1 MEYEKQA
8 AFWGCYG
15 VGGGKCGMFLCPCV
29 GAYCIRPTNVPFMGR
44 MIQMIDHQCAFLPP
58 AGPFGGAYAIRP
70 YHVTRKMITVGVC
83 FEVEYEKQ
91 AAFWGGYGVGG
102 GNRGAF
108 DCFTVVVCPNRGAFL
123 CPCVGAYCIRPTN
136 APFMGRM
143 VQMIDRRCA
152 FLSPAGPFDGAY
164 AIRPYPDGRKMI
176 TFGAC
181 FEVEYE
187 KQAAFWGCY
196 GVGGGKCGAFDCFTV
211 VVCINRG
218 AFLCRCVEAYCI
230 CPTGVPFMGRMIQM
244 IDRRCAFLSPAGPL
258 GGAYT
263 IRPYRVT
270 RKMIVFG
277 VCFAVGYEK

>member
-1 MEYEKQA
+1 M
-8 AFWGCYG
+8 
-15 VGGGKCGMFLCPCV
+15 
-29 GAYCIRPTNVPFMGR
+29 
-44 MIQMIDHQCAFLPP
+44 
-58 AGPFGGAYAIRP
+58 
-70 YHVTRKMITVGVC
+70 
-83 FEVEYEKQ
+83 
-91 AAFWGGYGVGG
+91 GG

-211 VVCINRG
+211 VVCINRT
-218 AFLCRCVEAYCI
+218 AFSCPHVGAYCI
-230 CPTGVPFMGRMIQM
+230 RPTNAPFMGRMIQM
-244 IDRRCAFLSPAGPL
+244 IDRRCAFLSPAGPF
-258 GGAYT
+258 GGAYA
-263 IRPYRVT
+263 IRPYHVT
-270 RKMIVFG
+270 RKMIAVG
-277 VCFAVGYEK
+277 VCSAALPEK